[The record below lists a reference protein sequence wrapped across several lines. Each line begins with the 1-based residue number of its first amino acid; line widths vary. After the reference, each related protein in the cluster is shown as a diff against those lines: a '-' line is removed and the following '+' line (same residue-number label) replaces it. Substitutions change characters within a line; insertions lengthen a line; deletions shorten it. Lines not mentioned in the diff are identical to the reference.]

1 MKGAYFLRRISMNIV
16 TTIPVRLNGPESITP
31 LLDRMRKRI
40 TLRAYQNFVGRGSVH
55 GHDLDDWFGAERE
68 LIIKPA
74 ASVRAEAEDIFVEMV
89 LPEIELPNLAVHI
102 APSQLVIASD
112 PDEEG
117 LQLCQVIDLPFEV
130 SLDGVDAEQLQNML
144 RITAAVRS

>member
-1 MKGAYFLRRISMNIV
+1 MSGSHSLRRINMDTVI
-16 TTIPVRLNGPESITP
+16 TIPVCRNGPESITP
-31 LLDRMRKRI
+31 LFEQMRKRI
-40 TLRAYQNFVGRGSVH
+40 TLRAYKNFIERGAVD
-55 GHDLDDWFGAERE
+55 GHDLDDWFDAERE

-102 APSQLVIASD
+102 APSQLIIASD

-117 LQLCQVIDLPFEV
+117 L
-130 SLDGVDAEQLQNML
+130 
-144 RITAAVRS
+144 